1 MLKSAGHNVRVL
13 SRSARN
19 DPDYVQGQIA
29 TGEGLAEAV
38 KDIDVIIHLASHPTQ
53 SQAVDVDGAARLI
66 EHGRK
71 ASLKHFI
78 YMSIVGVDKHPFPY
92 YKQKYA
98 AEQVVAQS
106 GVPYTIYRATQFYP
120 FIQYVLKTFLRFH
133 IVPRGWRAQPISV
146 EEAAQGLV
154 EVVEKGA
161 VNGIVNKTG
170 PKVYTINELIDIW
183 EDVDGKRRRY
193 VSLPIPGGASR
204 GFRKGLHTIP
214 EQKDGKVTWR
224 EYLESA

>member
-1 MLKSAGHNVRVL
+1 L
-13 SRSARN
+13 SRSERN
-19 DPDYVQGQIA
+19 DPDYVLGQIA

-38 KDIDVIIHLASHPTQ
+38 KDIEVILHLASHPTQ
-53 SQAVDVDGAARLI
+53 AKTVDVEGARRLI

-71 ASLKHFI
+71 GNLKHFI
-78 YMSIVGVDKHPFPY
+78 YMSIVGVDKHPFAY

-106 GVPYTIYRATQFYP
+106 GVPYTIYRATQFFP
-120 FIQYVLKTFLRFH
+120 FIKLILSMFLRFH
-133 IVPRGWRAQPISV
+133 IVPRGWRFQPISV

-154 EVVEKGA
+154 EIVEKGP

-214 EQKDGKVTWR
+214 EQQDGKVTWR